1 MMLAVLLAAT
11 AGGRAEEPKNDAQEE
26 QQGAHNQ
33 FVRILRNPLKVPQ
46 AMQTAVVRHV
56 PQDCGRDRP
65 TVDLVAA
72 VHIGDPGYY
81 QQLNG
86 LFEKYEVVLFELV
99 TPESVTVPKG
109 GGSPNRNPLSAIQ
122 NAMTVA
128 LDLQFQLKGIDYTR
142 KNFVHAD
149 MSPEEFAKSMDRR
162 GESLMQMF
170 FRAMGYGL
178 ARQNG
183 GQSGLGDGELLMAL
197 MNKNRALA
205 LKRMMAGQFEDLE
218 GQVGA
223 LTGKDGST
231 LITERNKKALAVLKK
246 QIEQGKGRI
255 AIFYGAG
262 HMHDMQQRLKERVPA
277 GPHQHPL
284 ADRLGHAR
292 PGPREEVSG
301 QWLVVSGQRLG
312 PAHKSVD
319 QMAGRM
325 IL

>member
-1 MMLAVLLAAT
+1 MPLHPGFCLAVVFHHQFWPTRLAGIVLAVLLSAT
-11 AGGRAEEPKNDAQEE
+11 AGGRAEEPKDDAKEE
-26 QQGAHNQ
+26 LQGLHNQ
-33 FVRILRNPLKVPQ
+33 FVRILRNSVKVPQ

-81 QQLNG
+81 QQLNC
-86 LFEKYEVVLFELV
+86 LFEKYEVVLFELLA
-99 TPESVTVPKG
+99 PESVTVPKG
-109 GGSPNRNPLSAIQ
+109 GGSAKGNPVSAIQ
-122 NAMTVA
+122 NAMTAA

-162 GESLMQMF
+162 GESLVQMF

-205 LKRMMAGQFEDLE
+205 LKRVMAGQFEDLE
-218 GQVGA
+218 GQIGA
-223 LTGKDGST
+223 LNGKDGST
-231 LITERNKKALAVLKK
+231 LITERNKKALAVLEK

-262 HMHDMQQRLKERVPA
+262 HMHDMQQRLKDEFR
-277 GPHQHPL
+277 L
-284 ADRLGHAR
+284 APISTRWLTAWDM
-292 PGPREEVSG
+292 RE
-301 QWLVVSGQRLG
+301 
-312 PAHKSVD
+312 PKK
-319 QMAGRM
+319 
-325 IL
+325 

>member
-1 MMLAVLLAAT
+1 MRLHRGLRAATVSYHQPSPARLAGIALAALLAA
-11 AGGRAEEPKNDAQEE
+11 ALGRAEEPKNDPKDE
-26 QQGAHNQ
+26 QQGPHDQ
-33 FVRILRNPLKVPQ
+33 FVRILRNPAKVPQ
-46 AMQTAVVRHV
+46 ALQTAIVRHV
-56 PQDCGRDRP
+56 PQDCGRSRP

-72 VHIGDPGYY
+72 IHIGDSAYY

-99 TPESVTVPKG
+99 APESATVPKG
-109 GGSPNRNPLSAIQ
+109 GGKANGNPVSALQ
-122 NAMTVA
+122 NAMTGA

-162 GESLMQMF
+162 GESLVQMF

-205 LKRMMAGQFEDLE
+205 LKRVMAGQFEDLE
-218 GQVGA
+218 GQIGA
-223 LTGKDGST
+223 LNGKDGST
-231 LITERNKKALAVLKK
+231 LITERNKKALAVLEK

-262 HMHDMQQRLKERVPA
+262 HMHDMQQRLKDEFR
-277 GPHQHPL
+277 L
-284 ADRLGHAR
+284 APISTRWLTAWDM
-292 PGPREEVSG
+292 RE
-301 QWLVVSGQRLG
+301 
-312 PAHKSVD
+312 PKK
-319 QMAGRM
+319 
-325 IL
+325 

>member
-1 MMLAVLLAAT
+1 MRLHRGLDTATVFYRQPSPTRLAAIVLAALLAAT
-11 AGGRAEEPKNDAQEE
+11 NGGRAEEPKDSKED

-33 FVRILRNPLKVPQ
+33 FVRILRNPAKV
-46 AMQTAVVRHV
+46 AETMQTAVVRHV
-56 PQDCGRDRP
+56 PQDCGRTGP

-72 VHIGDPGYY
+72 VHIGDAAYY

-99 TPESVTVPKG
+99 APESATVPKG
-109 GGSPNRNPLSAIQ
+109 GGKANGNPVSALQ
-122 NAMTVA
+122 NAMTGA

-162 GESLMQMF
+162 GESLVQLF

-183 GQSGLGDGELLMAL
+183 NQSSLGDAALLMAL
-197 MNKNRALA
+197 MSKNRALA
-205 LKRMMAGQFEDLE
+205 LKRVMAGQFEDLE
-218 GQVGA
+218 GQMEA
-223 LTGKDGST
+223 LNGKDGST

-246 QIEQGKGRI
+246 QIEGGKDRI

-262 HMHDMQQRLKERVPA
+262 HMHDMQQRLKDDFGLAPISTRWLTAWDMRDPA
-277 GPHQHPL
+277 P
-284 ADRLGHAR
+284 AR
-292 PGPREEVSG
+292 K
-301 QWLVVSGQRLG
+301 Q
-312 PAHKSVD
+312 
-319 QMAGRM
+319 
-325 IL
+325 